1 MITELSKIN
10 ALLTGEIWR
19 RWLFD
24 LAWTENILKIN
35 EAGFSKTKMKTHQC
49 KFKPT
54 GDCCGFN
61 DFSSVVW
68 TQNIWCVFGEKTPFS
83 HSFGVVCS
91 SWRRGERKRSITD
104 TSITGCA
111 PTIAY
116 PAEVFVS
123 KRFQRFGL
131 IEPKDLLISSGLLN
145 TVRDRRQFVA

>member
-10 ALLTGEIWR
+10 ALQTGEIWR
-19 RWLFD
+19 RRLFD

-35 EAGFSKTKMKTHQC
+35 KAGFSKTMMKTHQC

-61 DFSSVVW
+61 D
-68 TQNIWCVFGEKTPFS
+68 IWCVFREKTLFS
-83 HSFGVVCS
+83 NSSCVVCS

-104 TSITGCA
+104 TSITGCV
-111 PTIAY
+111 PIIAY

-123 KRFQRFGL
+123 KRFQRFAL